1 MVKEDL
7 KQRIKEKG
15 SEIKSDLNYQLTS
28 VDWKAKVSATR
39 AFFKKAGK
47 AVYARFKKMPRKARK
62 AFLLLVIAAS
72 VPAGIRISKDISQ
85 KIENYKLDKVTQER
99 ATEIKNTLEKKYA
112 IEDAQSFKNLYEASL
127 PLIQLSMFPTEVLV
141 LNPYADNNRSVS
153 NTIGLGSFYYPKD
166 GDAKS
171 AEWETAASHFKK
183 QGAHEISAEQA
194 LDLTDGWYRHMD
206 YGGVYKQMFKLLKG
220 SSLNPCEFAAVATVM
235 YNSKKAGKDLCEFV
249 RQNYANPMKCAQKIA
264 SYSAGKNFGGIPK
277 RHLHEAY
284 LYLGYNDYVQKM
296 YDFFIKTGLNSKGQF
311 YAQTSVTQL
320 SKEDVEKG
328 LKALQSGDVQS
339 IIEEQSKI
347 TSYICKDAK
356 TVREIIQGHVINP
369 SYKASLMNFDMFSE
383 GTVSLQDIVDAKNGT
398 AADMLYKESVA
409 AYNEGVNF
417 EQQGKKEKS
426 EKSFQKAL
434 DGFQKVIDGG
444 HDGPDLHN
452 DMAITYYH
460 LGEYQKCIDEC
471 VKVLR
476 SGADELFSAANFNA
490 GKAYEALG
498 NFDRAMLNYK
508 AGIQNGGNEEVFQS
522 QINRLQKTQSN
533 LNQSNSNC
541 RN

>member
-1 MVKEDL
+1 M
-7 KQRIKEKG
+7 
-15 SEIKSDLNYQLTS
+15 
-28 VDWKAKVSATR
+28 
-39 AFFKKAGK
+39 
-47 AVYARFKKMPRKARK
+47 
-62 AFLLLVIAAS
+62 
-72 VPAGIRISKDISQ
+72 GI
-85 KIENYKLDKVTQER
+85 E
-99 ATEIKNTLEKKYA
+99 
-112 IEDAQSFKNLYEASL
+112 
-127 PLIQLSMFPTEVLV
+127 
-141 LNPYADNNRSVS
+141 
-153 NTIGLGSFYYPKD
+153 
-166 GDAKS
+166 
-171 AEWETAASHFKK
+171 
-183 QGAHEISAEQA
+183 
-194 LDLTDGWYRHMD
+194 
-206 YGGVYKQMFKLLKG
+206 
-220 SSLNPCEFAAVATVM
+220 
-235 YNSKKAGKDLCEFV
+235 
-249 RQNYANPMKCAQKIA
+249 
-264 SYSAGKNFGGIPK
+264 
-277 RHLHEAY
+277 
-284 LYLGYNDYVQKM
+284 
-296 YDFFIKTGLNSKGQF
+296 
-311 YAQTSVTQL
+311 
-320 SKEDVEKG
+320 
-328 LKALQSGDVQS
+328 LQSGDVQS